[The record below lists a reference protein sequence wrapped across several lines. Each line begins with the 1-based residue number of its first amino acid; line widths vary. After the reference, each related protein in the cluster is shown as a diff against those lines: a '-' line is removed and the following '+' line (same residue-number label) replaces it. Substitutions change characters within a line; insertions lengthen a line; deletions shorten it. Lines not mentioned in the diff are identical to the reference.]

1 MMTENIILV
10 GENIFDDV
18 KDQFLKFSKAKIFSL
33 NYLSHKML
41 EKQNIDHEIGDQ
53 LLSDS
58 DFSMIDNFTNNLTK
72 NWFLNNDI
80 QDKLKF
86 ESINLGSLIQPEFY
100 QYLLDFV
107 SQIVQVTKIL
117 ENRTYD
123 NVIAFTKINHFISE
137 LCNKN
142 NISCRLIQSNH
153 STQLSLDNYKL
164 KFNLFNIPLSIKISR
179 KNYLKIKNIFEKII
193 LKLKNKKNF
202 DNNKKSILLFEFN
215 IENYEDLLN
224 SFSDLNKNILFL
236 NTRRPTIW
244 NFRTFKIMSDKK
256 YSVINLQNF
265 QQFTSTKISIES
277 EKLKNKLK
285 KLWNSKSLL
294 NELFSFNSLTFWP
307 DLENSF
313 INICNERFSE
323 SISQILLFKEFL
335 SRTNISTI
343 LLWAEPSPEEQELIG
358 LAKSKKINIVY
369 LQHAMAGMEDAFK
382 PQGNLVSHLAHD
394 SQCDKLAVWGE
405 PAKKYGLTHNSTK
418 NIFVTGSPRHDKFF
432 NHNNFSQKKYVLFA
446 TTKPNPLFSK
456 TLTTDSISNFL
467 SFITETCT
475 IFSNL
480 PQKNLILKPHPT
492 PVNTLDVVKIAEKID
507 SNISITYDSNVL
519 KLLQNCEFLIT
530 TNNSTIALEAMMLN
544 KPVISL
550 QTESLALTEN
560 VAKYNALL
568 SVSNKE
574 DIKKSVETLFYDKK
588 FKEELLKNA
597 KNYLDDFFSN
607 QGTSS
612 KFLTKL
618 INQD

>member
-1 MMTENIILV
+1 MVTENIILI
-10 GENIFDDV
+10 GENIFHDV
-18 KDQFLKFSKAKIFSL
+18 KDQLLKFPKAKIFSL
-33 NYLSHKML
+33 DYSSHIML
-41 EKQNIDHEIGDQ
+41 QKQNIDHEIGDQ

-58 DFSMIDNFTNNLTK
+58 DFSMIDSFTNNLTK

-100 QYLLDFV
+100 QYLLDYI
-107 SQIVQVTKIL
+107 SQIVQAKKIL
-117 ENRTYD
+117 ENKIYH

-137 LCNKN
+137 ICNKN
-142 NISCRLIQSNH
+142 NLSYTLIKSNR
-153 STQLSLDNYKL
+153 SIKLALDNYEL
-164 KFNLFNIPLSIKISR
+164 KFNLYKIPLSVKISR
-179 KNYLKIKNIFEKII
+179 KNYSKIKNILEKII
-193 LKLKNKKNF
+193 LKSRNKKNF

-224 SFSDLNKNILFL
+224 SFPDLNKNILFL

-244 NFRTFKIMSDKK
+244 NFKTFKIMSNEK
-256 YSVINLQNF
+256 YFIINLQNF
-265 QQFTSTKISIES
+265 QQFIYKKISLES
-277 EKLKNKLK
+277 EKLKNKLE
-285 KLWNSKSLL
+285 KLWNSNSLL
-294 NELFSFNSLTFWP
+294 NELFSLDSLTFWP

-313 INICNERFSE
+313 INICNRRFLE
-323 SISQILLFKEFL
+323 SISKILLFQEFL

-343 LLWAEPSPEEQELIG
+343 LLWSEPSEEEQELIA

-369 LQHAMAGMEDAFK
+369 LQHAMAAMEDAFK
-382 PQGNLVSHLAHD
+382 PQGNFVSHLAHD

-405 PAKKYGLTHNSTK
+405 PAKKYGLTYNSTK
-418 NIFVTGSPRHDKFF
+418 NFFVTGSPRHDKFF
-432 NHNNFSQKKYVLFA
+432 NHKNSSQEKYVLFA

-456 TLTTDSISNFL
+456 TLATDSILNFL
-467 SFITETCT
+467 GFITETCNV
-475 IFSNL
+475 FSNIS
-480 PQKNLILKPHPT
+480 QKKLILKPHPS
-492 PVNTLDVVKIAEKID
+492 PVNSLDIVKIAKKID
-507 SNISITYDSNVL
+507 SNISFTYDSDIL
-519 KLLQNCEFLIT
+519 KLLQNCDFLIT

-560 VAKYNALL
+560 VVKYNALL

-597 KNYLDDFFSN
+597 RNFLDDFFSN

-612 KFLTKL
+612 KILTKL

>member
-18 KDQFLKFSKAKIFSL
+18 KDQFLKFPGTKIFSL

-58 DFSMIDNFTNNLTK
+58 DFSMIDSFTNNLTK

-405 PAKKYGLTHNSTK
+405 PAKKYGLTYNSTK

-560 VAKYNALL
+560 VVKYNALL

>member
-18 KDQFLKFSKAKIFSL
+18 KDQFLKFPTAKIFSL

-58 DFSMIDNFTNNLTK
+58 DFSMIDSFTNNLTK

-215 IENYEDLLN
+215 IDNYEDLLN

-256 YSVINLQNF
+256 YSIINLQNF

-405 PAKKYGLTHNSTK
+405 PAKKYGLTYNSTK

-560 VAKYNALL
+560 VVKYNALL

>member
-1 MMTENIILV
+1 MVTKNIILV
-10 GENIFDDV
+10 GEHIFDDV
-18 KDQFLKFSKAKIFSL
+18 KDQFLKFPQAKIFSL
-33 NYLSHKML
+33 DYLSHEML
-41 EKQNIDHEIGDQ
+41 QKQNIDHEIGDQ

-58 DFSMIDNFTNNLTK
+58 DFSMIDSFSNNLTK

-100 QYLLDFV
+100 QYILDFV

-117 ENRTYD
+117 ENRTHD
-123 NVIAFTKINHFISE
+123 NVVAFTKINHFISE

-142 NISCRLIQSNH
+142 NVSCRLITSNN
-153 STQLSLDNYKL
+153 SIQLSLDNYKL
-164 KFNLFNIPLSIKISR
+164 KFNLFNMPLSIKISR
-179 KNYLKIKNIFEKII
+179 KNFSKIKNILEKII
-193 LKLKNKKNF
+193 LKSKNEKNF
-202 DNNKKSILLFEFN
+202 DNSKKSILIFEFN
-215 IENYEDLLN
+215 TENYEDLFN
-224 SFSDLNKNILFL
+224 SFSHLNKNILFL

-244 NFRTFKIMSDKK
+244 NFRTFKIMSNKK
-256 YSVINLQNF
+256 YSIINLQNF
-265 QQFTSTKISIES
+265 QQFVYPKISIES
-277 EKLKNKLK
+277 EKLKNKLE

-313 INICNERFSE
+313 TRICNGRFSE

-335 SRTNISTI
+335 TRTNISTI
-343 LLWAEPSPEEQELIG
+343 LLWSEPGQEEQALIG

-369 LQHAMAGMEDAFK
+369 LQHAMAAMEDAFK

-405 PAKKYGLTHNSTK
+405 PAKKYGLKYNLAK
-418 NIFVTGSPRHDKFF
+418 NIFATGSPRHDKFF
-432 NHNNFSQKKYVLFA
+432 NDNNPSQKKYVLFA

-467 SFITETCT
+467 SFIVETCT

-492 PVNTLDVVKIAEKID
+492 PANTLDIVKIAKKID
-507 SNISITYDSNVL
+507 SSISLTYDSNVL

-560 VAKYNALL
+560 VVKYNAVL
-568 SVSNKE
+568 SVSHKE
-574 DIKKSVETLFYDKK
+574 DIKKSIEILFNDEK
-588 FKEELLKNA
+588 FREELLKNA
-597 KNYLDDFFSN
+597 RNFLDDFFSN
-607 QGTSS
+607 QGNAS
-612 KFLTKL
+612 KKL
-618 INQD
+618 ANLVDKF

>member
-1 MMTENIILV
+1 MTENIILV

-18 KDQFLKFSKAKIFSL
+18 KDQFLKFPKAKIFSL

-58 DFSMIDNFTNNLTK
+58 DFSMIDSFTNNLTK

-123 NVIAFTKINHFISE
+123 NVIAFTKINYFIYE

-142 NISCRLIQSNH
+142 TISCRLIQSNN
-153 STQLSLDNYKL
+153 SIQLSLDNYKL

-193 LKLKNKKNF
+193 LKLKNEKNF

-256 YSVINLQNF
+256 YSIINLQNF

-405 PAKKYGLTHNSTK
+405 PAKKYGLTYNSRK

-560 VAKYNALL
+560 VVKYNALL

-607 QGTSS
+607 QGSSS
-612 KFLTKL
+612 KFLTQL

>member
-18 KDQFLKFSKAKIFSL
+18 KDQFLKFPKAKIFSL

-123 NVIAFTKINHFISE
+123 NVIAFTKINYFIYE

-142 NISCRLIQSNH
+142 TISCRLIQSNN
-153 STQLSLDNYKL
+153 SIQLSLDNYKL

-193 LKLKNKKNF
+193 LKLKNEKNF
-202 DNNKKSILLFEFN
+202 DNTKKSILLFEFN

-256 YSVINLQNF
+256 YSIINLQNF
-265 QQFTSTKISIES
+265 QQFTSTKILIES

-313 INICNERFSE
+313 INICNERFLE

-358 LAKSKKINIVY
+358 LAKSKKINIVF

-405 PAKKYGLTHNSTK
+405 PAKKYGLTYNSTK

-492 PVNTLDVVKIAEKID
+492 PVNTFDVVKIAEKID

-560 VAKYNALL
+560 VVKYNALL

-612 KFLTKL
+612 KFLTQL

>member
-18 KDQFLKFSKAKIFSL
+18 KDQFLKFPKAKIFSL

-58 DFSMIDNFTNNLTK
+58 DFSMIDSFTNNLTK

-123 NVIAFTKINHFISE
+123 NVIAFTKINYFISE

-142 NISCRLIQSNH
+142 NISCRLIQSNN
-153 STQLSLDNYKL
+153 SIQLSLDNYKL

-193 LKLKNKKNF
+193 LKLKNEKNF
-202 DNNKKSILLFEFN
+202 DNTKKSILLFEFN

-256 YSVINLQNF
+256 YSIINLQNF

-313 INICNERFSE
+313 INICNERFLE

-405 PAKKYGLTHNSTK
+405 PAKKYGLTYNSTK

-560 VAKYNALL
+560 VVKYNALL

-607 QGTSS
+607 QGSSS
-612 KFLTKL
+612 KFLTQL

>member
-18 KDQFLKFSKAKIFSL
+18 KDQFLKFPKAKIFSL

-58 DFSMIDNFTNNLTK
+58 DFSMIDSFTNNLTK

-123 NVIAFTKINHFISE
+123 NVIAFTKINYFISE

-142 NISCRLIQSNH
+142 NISCRLIQSNN
-153 STQLSLDNYKL
+153 SIQLSLDNYKL

-193 LKLKNKKNF
+193 LKLKNEKNF

-256 YSVINLQNF
+256 YSIINLQNF

-405 PAKKYGLTHNSTK
+405 PAKKYGLTYNSRK

-492 PVNTLDVVKIAEKID
+492 PVNTFDVVKIAEKID

-560 VAKYNALL
+560 VVKYNALL

-607 QGTSS
+607 QGSSS
-612 KFLTKL
+612 KFLTQL

>member
-18 KDQFLKFSKAKIFSL
+18 KDQFLKFPKAKIFSL

-58 DFSMIDNFTNNLTK
+58 DFSMIDSFTNNLTK

-123 NVIAFTKINHFISE
+123 NVITFTKINYFISE

-142 NISCRLIQSNH
+142 NISCRLIQSNN
-153 STQLSLDNYKL
+153 SIQLSLDNYKL

-193 LKLKNKKNF
+193 LKLKNEKNF

-256 YSVINLQNF
+256 YSIINLQNF

-313 INICNERFSE
+313 INICNERFLE

-405 PAKKYGLTHNSTK
+405 PAKKYGLTYNSRK

-607 QGTSS
+607 QGISS

>member
-1 MMTENIILV
+1 MTENIILV

-18 KDQFLKFSKAKIFSL
+18 KDQFLKFPKAKIFSL

-58 DFSMIDNFTNNLTK
+58 DFSMIDSFTNNLTK

-123 NVIAFTKINHFISE
+123 NVIAFTKINYFISE

-142 NISCRLIQSNH
+142 NISCRLIQSNN
-153 STQLSLDNYKL
+153 SIQLSLDNYKL

-256 YSVINLQNF
+256 YSIINLQNF

-405 PAKKYGLTHNSTK
+405 PAKKYGLTYNSRK

-560 VAKYNALL
+560 VVKYNALL

-607 QGTSS
+607 QGSSS
-612 KFLTKL
+612 KFLTQL

>member
-18 KDQFLKFSKAKIFSL
+18 KDQFLKFPKAKIFSL

-58 DFSMIDNFTNNLTK
+58 DFSMIDSFTNNLTK

-123 NVIAFTKINHFISE
+123 NVIAFTKINYFISE

-142 NISCRLIQSNH
+142 NISCRLIQSNN
-153 STQLSLDNYKL
+153 SIQLSLDNYKL

-193 LKLKNKKNF
+193 LKLKNEKNF

-256 YSVINLQNF
+256 YSIINLQNF

-405 PAKKYGLTHNSTK
+405 PAKKYGLTYNSRK

-560 VAKYNALL
+560 VVKYNALL

-607 QGTSS
+607 QGSSS
-612 KFLTKL
+612 KFLTQL

>member
-58 DFSMIDNFTNNLTK
+58 DFSMIDSFTNNLTK

-193 LKLKNKKNF
+193 LKLKNEKNF

-285 KLWNSKSLL
+285 KLWNTKSLL

-405 PAKKYGLTHNSTK
+405 PAKKYGLTYNSTK

>member
-18 KDQFLKFSKAKIFSL
+18 KDQFLKFPKAKIFSL

-58 DFSMIDNFTNNLTK
+58 DFSMIDSFTNNLTK

-123 NVIAFTKINHFISE
+123 NVIAFTKINYFISE

-142 NISCRLIQSNH
+142 NISCRLIQSNN
-153 STQLSLDNYKL
+153 SIQLSLDNYKL

-193 LKLKNKKNF
+193 LKLKNEKNF

-256 YSVINLQNF
+256 YSIINLQNF

-405 PAKKYGLTHNSTK
+405 PAKKYGLTYNSRK

-560 VAKYNALL
+560 VVKYNALL

>member
-18 KDQFLKFSKAKIFSL
+18 KDQFLKFPKAKIFSL

-58 DFSMIDNFTNNLTK
+58 DFSMIDSFTNNLTK

-123 NVIAFTKINHFISE
+123 NVITFTKINYFISE

-142 NISCRLIQSNH
+142 NISCRLIQSNN
-153 STQLSLDNYKL
+153 SIQLSLDNYKL

-193 LKLKNKKNF
+193 LKLKSEKNF

-256 YSVINLQNF
+256 YSIINLQNF

-313 INICNERFSE
+313 INICNERFLE

-405 PAKKYGLTHNSTK
+405 PAKKYGLTYNSTK

-456 TLTTDSISNFL
+456 TLTTDSISNFV

-560 VAKYNALL
+560 VVKYNALL

-607 QGTSS
+607 QGISS

>member
-18 KDQFLKFSKAKIFSL
+18 KDQFLKFPRAKIFSL

-123 NVIAFTKINHFISE
+123 NVIAFTKINYFIYE

-142 NISCRLIQSNH
+142 TISCRLIQSNN
-153 STQLSLDNYKL
+153 SIQLSLDNYKL

-193 LKLKNKKNF
+193 LKLKNEKNF
-202 DNNKKSILLFEFN
+202 DNTKKSILLFEFN

-244 NFRTFKIMSDKK
+244 NFKTFKIMSDKK
-256 YSVINLQNF
+256 YSIINLQNF
-265 QQFTSTKISIES
+265 QQFTSTKILIES

-313 INICNERFSE
+313 INICNERFLE

-405 PAKKYGLTHNSTK
+405 PAKKYGLTYNSTK

-492 PVNTLDVVKIAEKID
+492 PVNTFDVVKIAEKID

-560 VAKYNALL
+560 VVKYNALL

-612 KFLTKL
+612 KFLTQL

>member
-18 KDQFLKFSKAKIFSL
+18 KDQFLKFPKAKIFSL

-58 DFSMIDNFTNNLTK
+58 DFSMIDSFTNNLTK

-123 NVIAFTKINHFISE
+123 NVIAFTKINYFISE

-142 NISCRLIQSNH
+142 NISCRLIQSNN
-153 STQLSLDNYKL
+153 SIQLSLDNYKL

-193 LKLKNKKNF
+193 LKLKNEKNF
-202 DNNKKSILLFEFN
+202 DNTKKSILLFEFN

-256 YSVINLQNF
+256 YSIINLQNF

-405 PAKKYGLTHNSTK
+405 PAKKYGLTYNSRK

-560 VAKYNALL
+560 VVKYNALL

-607 QGTSS
+607 QGSSS
-612 KFLTKL
+612 KFLTQL

>member
-1 MMTENIILV
+1 MTENIILV

-18 KDQFLKFSKAKIFSL
+18 KDQFLKFPKAKIFSL

-58 DFSMIDNFTNNLTK
+58 DFSMIDSFTNNLTK

-123 NVIAFTKINHFISE
+123 NVIAFTKINYFISE

-142 NISCRLIQSNH
+142 NISCRLIQSNN
-153 STQLSLDNYKL
+153 SIQLSLDNYKL

-193 LKLKNKKNF
+193 LKLKNEKNF

-256 YSVINLQNF
+256 YSIINLQNF

-405 PAKKYGLTHNSTK
+405 PAKKYGLTYNSRK

-560 VAKYNALL
+560 VVKYNALL

-607 QGTSS
+607 QGSSS
-612 KFLTKL
+612 KFLTQL

>member
-18 KDQFLKFSKAKIFSL
+18 KDQFLKFPRAKIFSL

-123 NVIAFTKINHFISE
+123 NVIAFTKINYFISE

-142 NISCRLIQSNH
+142 NISCRLIQSNN
-153 STQLSLDNYKL
+153 SIQLSLDNYKL

-193 LKLKNKKNF
+193 LKLKNEKNF

-256 YSVINLQNF
+256 YSIINLQNF

-313 INICNERFSE
+313 INICNERFLE

-405 PAKKYGLTHNSTK
+405 PAKKYGLTYNSRK

-492 PVNTLDVVKIAEKID
+492 PVNTFDVVKIAEKID

-560 VAKYNALL
+560 VVKYNALL

-607 QGTSS
+607 QGSSS
-612 KFLTKL
+612 KFLTQL

>member
-18 KDQFLKFSKAKIFSL
+18 KDQFLKFPRAKIFSL

-53 LLSDS
+53 FLSDS

-117 ENRTYD
+117 ENKTYD
-123 NVIAFTKINHFISE
+123 NVIAFTKINYFIYE

-142 NISCRLIQSNH
+142 TISCRLIQSNN
-153 STQLSLDNYKL
+153 SIQLSLDNYKL

-193 LKLKNKKNF
+193 LKLKNEKNF
-202 DNNKKSILLFEFN
+202 DNTKKSILLFEFN

-244 NFRTFKIMSDKK
+244 NFKTFKIMSDKK
-256 YSVINLQNF
+256 YSIINLQNF
-265 QQFTSTKISIES
+265 QQFTSTKILIES

-313 INICNERFSE
+313 INICNERFLE

-405 PAKKYGLTHNSTK
+405 PAKKYGLTYNSTK

-492 PVNTLDVVKIAEKID
+492 PVNTFDVVKIAEKID

-560 VAKYNALL
+560 VVKYNALL

-612 KFLTKL
+612 KFLTQL

>member
-18 KDQFLKFSKAKIFSL
+18 KDQFLKFPKAKIFSL

-58 DFSMIDNFTNNLTK
+58 DFSMIDSFTNNLTK

-123 NVIAFTKINHFISE
+123 NVITFTKINYFISE

-142 NISCRLIQSNH
+142 NISCRLIQSNN
-153 STQLSLDNYKL
+153 SIQLSLDNYKL

-193 LKLKNKKNF
+193 LKLKSEKNF

-256 YSVINLQNF
+256 YSIINLQNF

-313 INICNERFSE
+313 INICNERFLE

-343 LLWAEPSPEEQELIG
+343 LLWAEPSPEEQELIE

-405 PAKKYGLTHNSTK
+405 PAKKYGLTYNSTK

-456 TLTTDSISNFL
+456 TLTTDSISNFV

-560 VAKYNALL
+560 VVKYNALL

-607 QGTSS
+607 QGISS